1 MKKRVRYTVDDVA
14 NNRFYQM
21 PKFLFEGEF
30 KNGLSND
37 AKVLYSLLRDR
48 HDLSLTNNWI
58 NEKNEV
64 YLIYTREKMSDMLGV
79 SQPTLRKAIKQ
90 LEDFGLMEEDRMG
103 LNKAN
108 RIYLTAITVENSGLK
123 DSFSP
128 ECKNLSVQS
137 ERIFQSRVKK
147 VFSQEC
153 KNLSPNDTEFNDTE
167 FNDTDISQ
175 SVNHDLQEKTK
186 KQIDG
191 QTEIVDIDT
200 IKKIFEKQLSLIELR
215 YSYPFDIKLI
225 NEIELSVLEMYF
237 NSSTVIQGEKK
248 PQTLVRS
255 VLAKLDCC
263 HIEMLVIK
271 FKNLTTKIVNPKSYM
286 QTMIYNIAFE
296 NKMTITNELKANGV
310 I

>member
-123 DSFSP
+123 ESFSP

-137 ERIFQSRVKK
+137 ERIFQSRVKES
-147 VFSQEC
+147 FSQEC
-153 KNLSPNDTEFNDTE
+153 KNLSPNDTDFNDTD

-175 SVNHDLQEKTK
+175 SVSQEKQEKT
-186 KQIDG
+186 DR
-191 QTEIVDIDT
+191 QTDIDE
-200 IKKIFEKQLSLIELR
+200 IKTIFEKQLSLKDLR
-215 YSYPFDIKLI
+215 YSYKYDSELI
-225 NEIELSVLEMYF
+225 NEIELNILEMYF
-237 NSSTVIQGEKK
+237 NSYTIIQGEKK
-248 PQTLVRS
+248 SQAIVRS
-255 VLAKLDCC
+255 ALYRLDYC
-263 HIEMLVIK
+263 HIEMILMK
-271 FKNLTTKIVNPKSYM
+271 FKNLTTKVINLKSYI
-286 QTMIYNIAFE
+286 QTMIYNTAFE
-296 NKMTITNELKANGV
+296 NKMTITNDLKSNG
-310 I
+310 II